1 MQLIKSLAVLGLAA
15 MSSAAAI
22 DSSPV
27 PLTLKK
33 TIKSREEQKC
43 LCQSDVDYL
52 IDGYSKIIQGWKPE
66 YEVFLHPDL
75 IDYSDS
81 INVLAGVP
89 LGVPIFPTKAD
100 FIQHQEVAPDTLPLI
115 VTKLGPWD
123 CDELSFVW
131 TASFPES
138 VRGVTIL
145 GAKKT
150 DEGLWAIS
158 RIDVEFNSLTFFKN
172 IGGTVTPP
180 GAPARV

>member
-43 LCQSDVDYL
+43 LCQSDVDGL
-52 IDGYSKIIQGWKPE
+52 ISAYVNIITLWKPE
-66 YEVFLHPDL
+66 YADFLHESF

-89 LGVPIFPTKAD
+89 TGVPIFPTKQD
-100 FIQHQEVAPDTLPLI
+100 FIDHETTAPDLLPI
-115 VTKLGPWD
+115 EVTKQGPWD
-123 CDELSFVW
+123 CDQLSFVW
-131 TASFPES
+131 SVSFPKT

-145 GAKKT
+145 GAKKS
-150 DEGLWAIS
+150 DAGAWQIS
-158 RIDVEFNSLTFFKN
+158 SIDVEFNSLNFFQN
-172 IGGTVTPP
+172 VGGSITPP
-180 GAPARV
+180 GAP